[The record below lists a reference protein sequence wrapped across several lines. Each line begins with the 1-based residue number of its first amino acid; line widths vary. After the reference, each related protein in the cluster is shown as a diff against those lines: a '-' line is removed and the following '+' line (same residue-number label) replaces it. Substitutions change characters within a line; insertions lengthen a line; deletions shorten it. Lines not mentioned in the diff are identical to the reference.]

1 MLDYFPVS
9 LEEDKRGQGL
19 FYIHIKMEYNICADK
34 EYKSSGWR
42 SKLLDCNLLT
52 EGYDFFVLDS
62 KID

>member
-1 MLDYFPVS
+1 
-9 LEEDKRGQGL
+9 
-19 FYIHIKMEYNICADK
+19 MEYNICVDK

-42 SKLLDCNLLT
+42 SKLLHCNFLI